1 MSDEGLSILKT
12 VGEAGGISGIIA
24 IVLMMLI
31 KVAKKNGCT
40 LRCYGCSG
48 KPVVEVDCEE
58 GAATERYL
66 PKEQEHKTETN
77 GV

>member
-40 LRCYGCSG
+40 LRCNGCTG

-58 GAATERYL
+58 GAATQRYL
-66 PKEQEHKTETN
+66 PEEKKVETN
-77 GV
+77 DV

>member
-1 MSDEGLSILKT
+1 MSEQGLSILKT

-40 LRCYGCSG
+40 LRCYGCTG

-58 GAATERYL
+58 GAATQRYL
-66 PKEQEHKTETN
+66 PEERKAETN
-77 GV
+77 SV